1 MSLFRLVP
9 AWMHGVGDFAAALV
23 LIITGLVADGPDSA
37 KATGI
42 VLGAGLVV
50 VSLLTRYPLG
60 VVRVIPFPVHSVGD
74 YLGALVAILAPF
86 VLGFSDDNGGATAA
100 YIVVGVVVIALS
112 LVTDYSWGPD
122 RQRVSLDGAATGARR

>member
-1 MSLFRLVP
+1 M
-9 AWMHGVGDFAAALV
+9 
-23 LIITGLVADGPDSA
+23 
-37 KATGI
+37 
-42 VLGAGLVV
+42 

-60 VVRVIPFPVHSVGD
+60 VVRVIPFPVHSAGA